1 MNIVFMI
8 PLDIVNSLICVA
20 LSVHGICTINHF
32 TQATP
37 CLMRVGVALFT
48 VGCAGVAIGP
58 FYGFVTADPAEVV
71 MNAGLLVYAM
81 RKELMLYVNRKAEN
95 NEATS

>member
-1 MNIVFMI
+1 MNIFETI
-8 PLDIVNSLICVA
+8 PIEYVNAFVCVA

-32 TQATP
+32 TKATP

-48 VGCAGVAIGP
+48 VGCVGVAIGP

-71 MNAGLLVYAM
+71 MNAGLLVYAL
-81 RKELMLYVNRKAEN
+81 RKELHNYISRKHRP
-95 NEATS
+95 